1 MPDKHEPDTGFVAN
15 LEWQLGSELR
25 RQNRAGMAQGKS
37 IRALKIAGLML
48 GSVALGAAA
57 MGASQQLGEGWR
69 KELLEARLEVQLE
82 LARQRVQMQLET
94 LGMTRGQV
102 EQGLQSDR
110 ELLYFEFQIAQAE
123 TDAKIMELELE
134 EIRQSGREPLGELSS
149 PLVNGRDFV
158 SERIEARMELARHHL
173 ALVRGEQQR
182 IADMADAGTVS
193 QNDVRAHG
201 LVALEAEQQLQ
212 MLEQQLEVRQAY
224 LDSEITAVQAELKLL
239 ELESESQV
247 AILEEKLQ
255 YFQREFDRFQAARDA
270 GTMHAV
276 AVVQMRTQV
285 AEVEGQLRLA
295 ESELDIVRREL
306 ERRAA
311 ER

>member
-1 MPDKHEPDTGFVAN
+1 MPDRHEPDPRFVES
-15 LEWQLGSELR
+15 LKWQLGSELR
-25 RQNRAGMAQGKS
+25 RLNRAGISHRKS
-37 IRALKIAGLML
+37 IRALKIAGLMV

-57 MGASQQLGEGWR
+57 MGASQQFGEAWR

-82 LARQRVQMQLET
+82 LAQQRVQMQLET
-94 LGMTRGQV
+94 LGMTREQV
-102 EQGLQSDR
+102 EQGLQSDQ

-149 PLVNGRDFV
+149 PLVDGRDFV
-158 SERIEARMELARHHL
+158 TERIEVRMELARHHL
-173 ALVRGEQQR
+173 GLVQGEQQR
-182 IADMADAGTVS
+182 MQDMADAGTVS
-193 QNDVRAHG
+193 QNDVQAHR
-201 LVALEAEQQLQ
+201 LVALQAEQQLR

-224 LDSEITAVQAELKLL
+224 LDSEITAVEAELKLL
-239 ELESESQV
+239 ELESQNQV
-247 AILEEKLQ
+247 AILEEKLR
-255 YFQREFDRFQAARDA
+255 YFQRELDRFQAARDA
-270 GTMHAV
+270 GTMNAV

-295 ESELDIVRREL
+295 QSELDIVRREL

-311 ER
+311 R

>member
-1 MPDKHEPDTGFVAN
+1 MPDRHEPDPRFVES
-15 LEWQLGSELR
+15 LKWQLGSELR
-25 RQNRAGMAQGKS
+25 RQNRAGISHRKS
-37 IRALKIAGLML
+37 IRALKIAGLMV

-57 MGASQQLGEGWR
+57 MGASQQFGEAWR

-82 LARQRVQMQLET
+82 LAQQRVQMQLET
-94 LGMTRGQV
+94 LGMTREQV

-173 ALVRGEQQR
+173 SLVQGEQQR
-182 IADMADAGTVS
+182 IQDMADAGTVS
-193 QNDVRAHG
+193 QNDVQAQR
-201 LVALEAEQQLQ
+201 LVALQAEQQLQ

-224 LDSEITAVQAELKLL
+224 LNSEITAVEAELKLL
-239 ELESESQV
+239 ELESQSRV
-247 AILEEKLQ
+247 ALLEEQLQ
-255 YFQREFDRFQAARDA
+255 YFQRELDRFQAAMDV
-270 GTMHAV
+270 GTMQAV
-276 AVVQMRTQV
+276 AIVQMRTRV

-295 ESELDIVRREL
+295 RAELDIVRREL
-306 ERRAA
+306 ERRTA